1 MKEEGMSINVYELI
15 DNRVKA
21 ELDRRERRNNDLR
34 EQLFRVTSEKRTLH
48 EENETLKR
56 ELKKIA
62 KNQKVYG
69 NISDNLK
76 KRISEEEEV
85 REKLNILQYYISNML
100 CLDADYEIPDHVID
114 GSVSK
119 MIYYLFYKYNNNK
132 SIISELLLSV
142 MDKRY
147 RDCIQMAS
155 SYIVPQKRNKDVLIK
170 LIKEQRYYCNGGHRE
185 WLSCC
190 FPDNPPYKEYMKNPL
205 FLDDEVFRCLCDNIC
220 RKSEGLTFL
229 DITKYQKLSDAQIEM
244 LAEGIVKFGN
254 KDVIE
259 KFFYSNHFNIP
270 LETQRKIFD
279 IIGYSCSDYSRNFIF
294 NYKDEIVED
303 ILKDLDE
310 VKFTVLYNIA
320 NRQRAKLLKM
330 YMEMKRKEDNK

>member
-1 MKEEGMSINVYELI
+1 MKEEGMSINVYDLI

-48 EENETLKR
+48 EENEALKR
-56 ELKKIA
+56 ELKKVA

-69 NISDNLK
+69 NISENLK

-85 REKLNILQYYISNML
+85 REKLNILQYYIDNIL
-100 CLDADYEIPDHVID
+100 CLNVDYEIPDHVID

-170 LIKEQRYYCNGGHRE
+170 LVKEQPYFCNGGHRD

-205 FLDDEVFRCLCDNIC
+205 FLDDEVFCCLCDNIC

-259 KFFYSNHFNIP
+259 IFFSSNHFNIP

-310 VKFTVLYNIA
+310 VKFTELYNIA

-330 YMEMKRKEDNK
+330 YMEMKRKEGNK